1 MVDVVEMVI
10 AGATTGE
17 TVIVTPLEV
26 AVVGVAQAALEVNTQ
41 VTTSLLA
48 NVVDENELELVP
60 ALLPFTFH

>member
-1 MVDVVEMVI
+1 MVI
-10 AGATTGE
+10 DGATTGE

-41 VTTSLLA
+41 LTTSLLA